1 MSKIKI
7 ESPYPRL
14 LVKDWYPSHEVVQFS
29 QEHVLWLLKHI
40 LDLKGDCYPEEKAP
54 ASPESKDTH
63 NADACMVSPVLLY
76 IRLTQCL
83 KQCGL
88 DGLILLAWE
97 GLDMIVAELSQY
109 LNQSVSEVMERA
121 QTALR
126 YVSYELQHQGEDP
139 VTYQEFK
146 HLAELADKQTETGA

>member
-14 LVKDWYPSHEVVQFS
+14 LVKDWYPPHEVVQFS
-29 QEHVLWLLKHI
+29 QEHILWLLRHI
-40 LDLKGDCYPEEKAP
+40 LDLRRDYYPEEKVP
-54 ASPESKDTH
+54 ASPESKSTS
-63 NADACMVSPVLLY
+63 NTEVCLVSPVLLY

-83 KQCGL
+83 KKCGL

-97 GLDMIVAELSQY
+97 GLDMIVGELGQY
-109 LNQSVSEVMERA
+109 LNQSSSEVIERA
-121 QTALR
+121 QIALR

-146 HLAELADKQTETGA
+146 HLAELADKQPKNRE